1 MKTKL
6 LSCCIV
12 FMATLQLFAVNDFT
26 VNGIGYVKLG
36 GDSVEVGNNKDK
48 TGSVSI
54 PATVNHN
61 SKTYRVVAI
70 GEYAFENS
78 NITSIS
84 IPSSVKKLGY
94 AAFSY
99 CSNLH
104 TLTIPNSVTTLRE
117 RLFMGSGISSLTI
130 PNSVISIEAS
140 AFSGCKNL
148 TNISIPNTVT
158 SIGSLLFEG
167 SSITSPIYNDHTF
180 IALPTSFSGSYS
192 VPNGISTIAG
202 GAFYNCKNLTEVIFP
217 ESIHKI
223 CSGACMSC
231 TSISSVTIPV
241 NVDTIEN
248 CVFGYCVDLTDVYV
262 LPLNPPVMEYTDV
275 FPSAVTVHLSCGAN
289 LSAYQRD
296 EYHNGWKSF
305 NLEYPAPN
313 FTLTLYSNEAQGTIN
328 TLHALECNNDTAVI
342 YAQANTGYQF
352 TSWSDGNTDNPRTLI
367 MTQDKTLHANFTESL
382 YTFTAI
388 TEDAT
393 KGIVIANNGSYQYGT
408 ELTITATPL
417 GNYQFDHWEI
427 EEERTI
433 LPTRIVAKFLVP
445 DSWADP
451 YAWIWETGE
460 YGHWEKLSRVNGWL
474 IYNTDADNMNILLVS
489 NGQSF
494 NGQTEDIKL
503 TESACYIIEE
513 NEGGSNPSV
522 RKSYDCITEEDYA
535 PRKDTITTTVS
546 DNPYTLTL
554 TTNTKVTA
562 VFTTTQFQYC
572 KRCSNGYI
580 YSEYTNYAGE
590 GNSGCQAVDAG
601 TTITATILPNN
612 GYIFQ
617 QWSDGNTDNPRIFTI
632 TQDTTMEAI
641 CIRDQSV
648 LTLNVSNDEAGRVF
662 GAGTYDKNTSVQIF
676 AIPNSGY
683 DFVGWSDRNNMNPRY
698 LYLDEAEKILTANFE
713 ITSAAQY
720 VVNVSA
726 QNPALGSAAAT
737 NYVRLDAAP
746 FDGCTFVR
754 WSDGNTDNPRYMELN
769 ADIEL
774 QAIFEGIPSNVES
787 TSSATPNSV
796 HKIIVNDQIFIL
808 RGEKVYTLQ
817 GQEVK

>member
-6 LSCCIV
+6 LSCCIAL
-12 FMATLQLFAVNDFT
+12 MATLQLFAVNDFS
-26 VNGIGYVKLG
+26 VDGINYTKLG
-36 GDSVEVGNNKDK
+36 GDSVEVGGNASL
-48 TGSVSI
+48 TGHVTI
-54 PATVNHN
+54 PSNVTYN
-61 SKTYRVVAI
+61 SKNYRVVRI
-70 GEYAFENS
+70 GDFAFNNGNLTSLSIPNS
-78 NITSIS
+78 ITSI
-84 IPSSVKKLGY
+84 G
-94 AAFSY
+94 
-99 CSNLH
+99 SNAIRNCQI
-104 TLTIPNSVTTLRE
+104 TQISIPNSVTIIEYAAFAYCT
-117 RLFMGSGISSLTI
+117 SLTTVYFGNNVQKIKQSAFAGCQSLTSIEI
-130 PNSVISIEAS
+130 PNSVIYTEGRIFEDT
-140 AFSGCKNL
+140 G
-148 TNISIPNTVT
+148 ISTPVYN
-158 SIGSLLFEG
+158 SHLFV
-167 SSITSPIYNDHTF
+167 YM
-180 IALPTSFSGSYS
+180 PTSYSGSYTMID
-192 VPNGISTIAG
+192 GISTIG
-202 GAFYNCKNLTEVIFP
+202 IGAFKNCKNITDIFLP
-217 ESIHKI
+217 SSIRKISQYAFESCRDLSTI
-223 CSGACMSC
+223 
-231 TSISSVTIPV
+231 TISENI
-241 NVDTIEN
+241 DTIES
-248 CVFGYCVDLTDVYV
+248 CAFQSCIDLADVYINA
-262 LPLNPPVMEYTDV
+262 PQPPHLGWDSP
-275 FPSAVTVHLSCGAN
+275 FPSNPAIHLACGVN
-289 LSAYQRD
+289 YTAYQNSTWSN
-296 EYHNGWKSF
+296 Y
-305 NLEYPAPN
+305 NLEYPEAN
-313 FTLTLYSNEAQGTIN
+313 YTLTLSSDEAQGTIN

-367 MTQDKTLHANFTESL
+367 MTQDKTLHANFAESL

-417 GNYQFDHWEI
+417 GNYQFDHWKI

-433 LPTRIVAKFLVP
+433 LPTGIVAKFLVP

-474 IYNTDADNMNILLVS
+474 IYNTDADNMNILLVP

-535 PRKDTITTTVS
+535 PRKDAITTTVS

-562 VFTTTQFQYC
+562 VFTTTQYQYC
-572 KRCSNGYI
+572 KVCQNCYI
-580 YSEYTNYAGE
+580 YSEFGTYQGRGNAG
-590 GNSGCQAVDAG
+590 CHIIDYG
-601 TTITATILPNN
+601 TSIKLTVLPNE

-648 LTLNVSNDEAGRVF
+648 LTLNVSDDEAGRVF

-676 AIPNSGY
+676 SIPNSGY
-683 DFVGWSDRNNMNPRY
+683 DFAGWSDGNYMNPRY
-698 LYLDEAEKILTANFE
+698 LYLDEAEKTLTANFE

-774 QAIFEGIPSNVES
+774 QAIFDGIPSGIDNS
-787 TSSATPNSV
+787 SSATKGCV
-796 HKIIVNDQIFIL
+796 QKVVINDKIFIL
-808 RGEKVYTLQ
+808 RGDKTYTMQ